1 MAAFLDINFCLV
13 CRQGQHDAISAGQL
27 SASQP
32 PAHCAVDGSCA
43 SAALPG
49 GFTAAFVGSGG
60 AGGEAALALA
70 RPWLAAS
77 HLTGAPWKRLR
88 ADPYAAA

>member
-1 MAAFLDINFCLV
+1 MILTANANTA
-13 CRQGQHDAISAGQL
+13 CRQGQHDAISAAPL
-27 SASQP
+27 SRSEP
-32 PAHCAVDGSCA
+32 PAFSAADGSCA

-49 GFTAAFVGSGG
+49 GLSAVPSGSGG
-60 AGGEAALALA
+60 GGSSEAMLALA

>member
-1 MAAFLDINFCLV
+1 M
-13 CRQGQHDAISAGQL
+13 
-27 SASQP
+27 
-32 PAHCAVDGSCA
+32 
-43 SAALPG
+43 PG
-49 GFTAAFVGSGG
+49 GGGSGG
-60 AGGEAALALA
+60 EAMLALA

>member
-1 MAAFLDINFCLV
+1 MC
-13 CRQGQHDAISAGQL
+13 CRQGQHDAISAAPL
-27 SASQP
+27 STSQP
-32 PAHCAVDGSCA
+32 PAFGAVDGSCA

-49 GFTAAFVGSGG
+49 GLGAGPGG
-60 AGGEAALALA
+60 GGGGEAMLALA

-77 HLTGAPWKRLR
+77 HVTGAPWKRLR

>member
-1 MAAFLDINFCLV
+1 MC
-13 CRQGQHDAISAGQL
+13 CRQGQHDAISAAPL
-27 SASQP
+27 STSQP
-32 PAHCAVDGSCA
+32 PAFSAADGSCG

-49 GFTAAFVGSGG
+49 SLSAVLGGGGSGG
-60 AGGEAALALA
+60 EAMLALA